1 MGVYGV
7 VSPGM
12 KKIGCSLGAIVCKYQ
27 REEWMNGNISTGVI
41 SSSISSAAS
50 ACKLLIRRTAL
61 AEEYFHGGIKLCQV
75 F

>member
-1 MGVYGV
+1 

-50 ACKLLIRRTAL
+50 TYKL
-61 AEEYFHGGIKLCQV
+61 GN
-75 F
+75 